1 MEVSGVWVPITLF
14 VAIAAVIGILVYF
27 HFRSRSEF
35 QKTVRVLIERGQQ
48 LTPEFLERISDGRG
62 AHAKNRDLRS
72 GAVSVAL
79 GLGIGSFGLLLGES
93 DAVRPFIAI
102 GNVPLLVGLALIGLW
117 KFGPR
122 D

>member
-1 MEVSGVWVPITLF
+1 M
-14 VAIAAVIGILVYF
+14 
-27 HFRSRSEF
+27 
-35 QKTVRVLIERGQQ
+35 
-48 LTPEFLERISDGRG
+48 
-62 AHAKNRDLRS
+62 
-72 GAVSVAL
+72 VSVAL

-102 GNVPLLVGLALIGLW
+102 GNVPLLVGLAMIGLW

>member
-1 MEVSGVWVPITLF
+1 MEVSGVWVPISLF
-14 VAIAAVIGILVYF
+14 VSIAAVIGMLVYF
-27 HFRSRSEF
+27 HFRSRTEY
-35 QKTVRVLIERGQQ
+35 QKTVRAVIERGQQ
-48 LTPEFLERISDGRG
+48 LTPEFLQRLSEGG
-62 AHAKNRDLRS
+62 NAKNRDLRV
-72 GAVSVAL
+72 GVVSVAL
-79 GLGIGSFGLLLGES
+79 GLGIGLFGLLIGES